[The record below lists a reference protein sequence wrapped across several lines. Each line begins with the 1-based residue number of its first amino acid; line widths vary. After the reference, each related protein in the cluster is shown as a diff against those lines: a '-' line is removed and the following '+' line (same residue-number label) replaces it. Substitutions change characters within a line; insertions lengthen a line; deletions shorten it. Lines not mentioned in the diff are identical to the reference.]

1 MKYKIDVL
9 EVDTSKVTVAS
20 PTRYKAVV
28 TVMNEGVS
36 EDTFL
41 FDNLAS
47 VETAVELAQNFVI
60 KLFMNSHS
68 KQIKK

>member
-41 FDNLAS
+41 LTILRVLRQRLNWHRIL
-47 VETAVELAQNFVI
+47 LLNC
-60 KLFMNSHS
+60 L
-68 KQIKK
+68 